1 MTRRSSSRIR
11 LGAYASPAMN
21 GAVLAAAAVTLA
33 ACDAEPTYI
42 PESTAAYEQTLSG
55 GDETPTSE
63 VMAFKTVADCEAGGN
78 DKAVCVAAFDDAKRS
93 AGDFAPR
100 YDSKEDCEKDFDK
113 CETSEAAPANAA
125 IGSSH
130 SGGSSFQPFINGF
143 LISQALNSYGER
155 AGYSRHAP
163 LFRSRDGSIV
173 NGSGF
178 GVPNYGS
185 SYAAG
190 RAATDGLTSRP
201 PMVQRFG
208 LGQSQT
214 STRGVVRGSQSDVV
228 NSFRSSPT
236 YQSARTTGGFRSP
249 SSFSSGSRVASS
261 GISRGGFGG
270 AGRGGF
276 GG

>member
-1 MTRRSSSRIR
+1 
-11 LGAYASPAMN
+11 MN

-33 ACDAEPTYI
+33 ACDAEPTYV
-42 PESTAAYEQTLSG
+42 PESTAAYERTLSG
-55 GDETPTSE
+55 GDETPSSE

-78 DKAVCVAAFDDAKRS
+78 DKAVCEAAFNDAKRS

-100 YDSKEDCEKDFDK
+100 YESKEDCEKDFDK
-113 CETSEAAPANAA
+113 CETAETAQPSAA
-125 IGSSH
+125 IGQNVSSGS
-130 SGGSSFQPFINGF
+130 SGGSFQPFINGF

-185 SYAAG
+185 SYAVG
-190 RAATDGLTSRP
+190 RAASDGLTSRP

-208 LGQSQT
+208 LGQSLT
-214 STRGVVRGSQSDVV
+214 SIRGVVPGSQSDVV
-228 NSFRSSPT
+228 KSFRSSPT
-236 YQSARTTGGFRSP
+236 YQTARTSSGFRSP
-249 SSFSSGSRVASS
+249 SSFSSGSYASAS
-261 GISRGGFGG
+261 RSSSPSISRGGFGS